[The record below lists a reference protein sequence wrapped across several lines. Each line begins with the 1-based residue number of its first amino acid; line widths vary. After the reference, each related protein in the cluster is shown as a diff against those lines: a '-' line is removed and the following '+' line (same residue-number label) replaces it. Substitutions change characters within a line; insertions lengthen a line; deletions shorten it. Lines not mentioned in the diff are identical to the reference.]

1 VQFPGSGQIDPFKQV
16 NYTVAMKYGLGIDA
30 GGTYTDVII
39 INFGTQAIVAK
50 GKALTTKGDLGI
62 GIGNAIQTLPPDLL
76 QVIDLVSLST
86 TLATNAIVEGTGQA
100 VGAVL
105 LGFDKYDLAR
115 IRHKPVRSI
124 RGRVD
129 IQGDELEPL
138 DEEGLCK
145 AVAELEQD
153 KLVQAY
159 AISGMSAVKNP
170 VHEKRAREIIQSITD
185 KPVICGHEIS
195 MLLDSIKRTN
205 TAILNA
211 RLLPVIAELMDR
223 IKDMMTAYHIQAP
236 LMVVRADGTLLSETV
251 ARRLPVE
258 TILSGP
264 AASIWGARFLTG
276 IDNGLVVDIGGTT
289 SDMALIIDGH
299 PSISA
304 SGATIA
310 DWSTHVRAVDI
321 DTIGLAGDSSVSVS
335 RDRHLSL
342 GPRRAEPLSVLAHSD
357 PGVMDELQRLLDL
370 GDKRSSM
377 IQPVEF
383 FRILRGNGSHEL
395 SRTEALTLAALHK
408 GPLSRDRLGE
418 AIGVMDPSMVP
429 TGRLESL
436 GIIQRA
442 TLTPTDILHVQG
454 TFTRWNVEAAQRGL
468 HLFSLAMDLSDEALA
483 ELVLETFI
491 RQSTEHLVGRLLR
504 QKVSLVQDGTA
515 VRYGGALALPPA
527 GGRAGIHWSGSRRTS
542 AGSLDEGLLQLL
554 LSSQDHLGFS
564 LAPSYKHPLI
574 AIGAPASALAP
585 GLARRMGAQLV
596 IPEHADVANAVGAIV
611 SMEYIVIEAV
621 VSPKDEGFVVHG
633 PKSRKTFTDLEPAK
647 EWAGRHAMKLLDERI
662 AEEGQSGLHYQ
673 KELQF
678 KDSVAETS
686 WGPIFVESTVRAV
699 GVCKPA
705 LG

>member
-1 VQFPGSGQIDPFKQV
+1 
-16 NYTVAMKYGLGIDA
+16 MKYGLGIDA
-30 GGTYTDVII
+30 GGTYADVVII
-39 INFGTQAIVAK
+39 DFSSQVIVAK
-50 GKALTTKGDLGI
+50 GKALTTKGELGI
-62 GIGNAIQTLPPDLL
+62 GIGQAVRALPEALM
-76 QVIDLVSLST
+76 QAVDLVSLST
-86 TLATNAIVEGTGQA
+86 TLATNAIVEGTGQV
-100 VGAVL
+100 VGALL
-105 LGFDKYDLAR
+105 LGFDKYDLGR
-115 IRHKPVRSI
+115 ISHKPVRSI

-138 DEEGLCK
+138 DEEGLRK

-153 KLVQAY
+153 KLAQAY

-170 VHEKRAREIIQSITD
+170 VHEKRAREIVQSMTD
-185 KPVICGHEIS
+185 KPVICGHETS

-223 IKDMMTAYHIQAP
+223 IKAMMAEYHIHAP
-236 LMVVRADGTLLSETV
+236 LMVVRADGTLLSEAA

-289 SDMALIIDGH
+289 SDMALIIDGQ
-299 PSISA
+299 PSVSA

-321 DTIGLAGDSSVSVS
+321 DTIGLAGDSSVSIS

-342 GPRRAEPLSVLAHSD
+342 GPRRAEPLAVLAHSE
-357 PGVMDELQRLLDL
+357 PGVLDELQRLLSL

-383 FRILRGNGSHEL
+383 FRILRGTGSHEL
-395 SRTEALTLAALHK
+395 SRTEELTLEALRG

-418 AIGVMDPSMVP
+418 VTAVLDPSMVP

-442 TLTPTDILHVQG
+442 TLTPTDVLHVRG
-454 TFTRWNVEAAQRGL
+454 AFTRWNVQAAQLGL
-468 HLFSLAMDLSDEALA
+468 HLFALALDLSDEALA
-483 ELVLETFI
+483 DLVLETFT

-504 QKVSLVQDGTA
+504 QKTALVQDGPA
-515 VRYGGALALPPA
+515 GRFGGALALHQ
-527 GGRAGIHWSGSRRTS
+527 GSGRAGIHRTGSHRSG
-542 AGSLDEGLLQLL
+542 AGTLDEGLLQLL

-564 LAPSYKHPLI
+564 LTPSYQHPLI

-585 GLARRMGAQLV
+585 GLAKRMGAQLI
-596 IPEHADVANAVGAIV
+596 IPDHADVANAVGAIV

-633 PKSRKTFTDLEPAK
+633 PKSRKTFADLEPAK
-647 EWAGRHAMKLLDERI
+647 EWAGKHAMKLLDERI

-678 KDSVAETS
+678 KDSIAETS
-686 WGPIFVESTVRAV
+686 WGPIFVECTVRAV
-699 GVCKPA
+699 GVCKPD
-705 LG
+705 LVHQSVGTNLD

>member
-1 VQFPGSGQIDPFKQV
+1 
-16 NYTVAMKYGLGIDA
+16 MKYGLGIDA
-30 GGTYTDVII
+30 GGTYTDVVII
-39 INFGTQAIVAK
+39 DFGTQVIVAK
-50 GKALTTKGDLGI
+50 GKALTTRGDLGI
-62 GIGNAIQTLPPDLL
+62 GIGQAIEILPRELL
-76 QVIDLVSLST
+76 QSIDLVSLST
-86 TLATNAIVEGTGQA
+86 TLATNAIVEGSGHA
-100 VGAVL
+100 VGALL

-115 IRHKPVRSI
+115 ISHKPVRSI

-138 DEEGLCK
+138 DEESLRK

-170 VHEKRAREIIQSITD
+170 VHEKRAREIVQSITG
-185 KPVICGHEIS
+185 KPVLCGYETS

-205 TAILNA
+205 TVILNA

-223 IKDMMTAYHIQAP
+223 IKAMMAHYHIRAP
-236 LMVVRADGTLLSETV
+236 LMVVRADGTLLSESA

-289 SDMALIIDGH
+289 SDMALIVDGQ

-304 SGATIA
+304 SGATIG

-321 DTIGLAGDSSVSVS
+321 DTIGLAGDSSVTIS

-342 GPRRAEPLSVLAHSD
+342 GPRRAEPLAVLAHNQ
-357 PGVMDELQRLLDL
+357 PRVLEELERLLSL

-383 FRILRGNGSHEL
+383 FRILRVDGGHEL
-395 SRTEALTLAALHK
+395 SRTEVLALEALQD
-408 GPLSRDRLGE
+408 GPLSKDRLGQLT
-418 AIGVMDPSMVP
+418 GVMDPSMVP

-454 TFTRWNVEAAQRGL
+454 VFTRWNVQAARLGL
-468 HLFSLAMDLSDEALA
+468 RLFARVMDLSDETLA

-491 RQSTEHLVGRLLR
+491 RLSTEHLVGRLLR
-504 QKVSLVQDGTA
+504 QRTGPG
-515 VRYGGALALPPA
+515 RPA
-527 GGRAGIHWSGSRRTS
+527 ARRSESYRSGIHRSGTHRSG
-542 AGSLDEGLLQLL
+542 AGSLEDGLLQLL
-554 LSSQDHLGFS
+554 LSNQDHLGFT
-564 LAPSYKHPLI
+564 LTPAYQHPLI

-585 GLARRMGAQLV
+585 GLARRLGAKLV
-596 IPEHADVANAVGAIV
+596 IPEHADVANAVGAII
-611 SMEYIVIEAV
+611 SMEYIVVEAV

-633 PKSRKTFTDLEPAK
+633 PKSRKTFADLEPAK
-647 EWAGRHAMKLLDERI
+647 DWAGHHVMKLLEERL
-662 AEEGQSGLHYQ
+662 ADEGQSGLHYQ
-673 KELQF
+673 KEIQV
-678 KDSVAETS
+678 KDSIAETA

-699 GVCKPA
+699 GV
-705 LG
+705 

>member
-1 VQFPGSGQIDPFKQV
+1 
-16 NYTVAMKYGLGIDA
+16 MKYGLGIDA
-30 GGTYTDVII
+30 GGTYTDVVII
-39 INFGTQAIVAK
+39 DFGIQGIVAK

-62 GIGNAIQTLPPDLL
+62 GIGQAIQTLPAALL
-76 QVIDLVSLST
+76 QAVDLVSLST
-86 TLATNAIVEGTGQA
+86 TLATNAIVEGTGHA
-100 VGAVL
+100 VGALL

-115 IRHKPVRSI
+115 ISHKPVRSI

-145 AVAELEQD
+145 AVSELEKD

-170 VHEKRAREIIQSITD
+170 VHEKRAREIVQSMTE
-185 KPVICGHEIS
+185 KPVLCGHETS
-195 MLLDSIKRTN
+195 MLLDSIRRTN

-223 IKDMMTAYHIQAP
+223 IKDMIAEYHIHAP
-236 LMVVRADGTLLSETV
+236 LMVVRADGTLLSEAA

-264 AASIWGARFLTG
+264 AASIWGARFLTA
-276 IDNGLVVDIGGTT
+276 INNGLVIDIGGTT
-289 SDMALIIDGH
+289 SDMALIVDGQ

-321 DTIGLAGDSSVSVS
+321 DTIGLAGDSSVAIS

-342 GPRRAEPLSVLAHSD
+342 GPRRAEPLSVLAYSA
-357 PGVMDELQRLLDL
+357 PGVLAELQRLLDL
-370 GDKRSSM
+370 GDRRSSM

-383 FRILRGNGSHEL
+383 YRILKGSGGHEL
-395 SRTEALTLAALHK
+395 SRTETLTLEALRG

-418 AIGVMDPSMVP
+418 VTGVLDPSMVP

-454 TFTRWNVEAAQRGL
+454 TFTRWNVEASRLSL
-468 HLFSLAMDLSDEALA
+468 HLFALAMELSDEALA

-491 RQSTEHLVGRLLR
+491 RQATEHLVGRLLR
-504 QKVSLVQDGTA
+504 QQAALVQDGVA
-515 VRYGGALALPPA
+515 VRQSGARLPHYMA
-527 GGRAGIHWSGSRRTS
+527 GRTGSHRSENRRQNATRP
-542 AGSLDEGLLQLL
+542 GTGTLDEGLLQLL
-554 LSSQDHLGFS
+554 LSNQDHLGFT
-564 LAPSYKHPLI
+564 LTPSYQHPLI

-585 GLARRMGAQLV
+585 GLAKRMGAALV

-633 PKSRKTFTDLEPAK
+633 PKSRKTFEELEPAR
-647 EWAGRHAMKLLDERI
+647 EWAGKHAMKLLEERI
-662 AEEGQSGLHYQ
+662 AEEGQSGLQYQ

-678 KDSVAETS
+678 KDSIAETS

>member
-1 VQFPGSGQIDPFKQV
+1 
-16 NYTVAMKYGLGIDA
+16 MKYGLGIDA
-30 GGTYTDVII
+30 GGTYTDVVII
-39 INFGTQAIVAK
+39 DFGSQAIVAK

-62 GIGNAIQTLPPDLL
+62 GIGQAIQTLPTAFL
-76 QVIDLVSLST
+76 QAVDLVSLST

-100 VGAVL
+100 VGALL

-115 IRHKPVRSI
+115 ISHKPVRSI

-129 IQGDELEPL
+129 IQGDQLEPL
-138 DEEGLCK
+138 DEEGLRK

-159 AISGMSAVKNP
+159 AVSGMSSVKNP
-170 VHEKRAREIIQSITD
+170 VHEKRAREIVQSMTS
-185 KPVICGHEIS
+185 KPVICGHETS

-205 TAILNA
+205 TAVLNA

-223 IKDMMTAYHIQAP
+223 IKAMMTEYRIHAP
-236 LMVVRADGTLLSETV
+236 LMVVRADGTLLSEAA

-289 SDMALIIDGH
+289 SDMALIIDGQ

-321 DTIGLAGDSSVSVS
+321 DTIGLAGDSSVSIS

-342 GPRRAEPLSVLAHSD
+342 GPRRAEPLSVLAHSE
-357 PGVMDELQRLLDL
+357 PQVLVELQRLLDL
-370 GDKRSSM
+370 GDGRSSM

-383 FRILRGNGSHEL
+383 FRILKGDGSHEL
-395 SRTEALTLAALHK
+395 NSTEARTLEALSG

-418 AIGVMDPSMVP
+418 VTGVLDPSMVP
-429 TGRLESL
+429 TARMESL
-436 GIIQRA
+436 GVIQRA

-454 TFTRWNVEAAQRGL
+454 TFTRWNTEAARLGL
-468 HLFSLAMDLSDEALA
+468 HLFAVAMELPDEALA
-483 ELVLETFI
+483 ELVMETFI
-491 RQSTEHLVGRLLR
+491 RQATEHLVGRILR
-504 QKVSLVQDGTA
+504 QKAALVQDGTA
-515 VRYGGALALPPA
+515 IRYGGALAFHP
-527 GGRAGIHWSGSRRTS
+527 GVGRAGIHR
-542 AGSLDEGLLQLL
+542 AGSHRSGAGTLDEGLLQLL
-554 LSSQDHLGFS
+554 LSNQDHLGFA
-564 LAPSYKHPLI
+564 LTPSYQHPLI

-585 GLARRMGAQLV
+585 GLAKRMGAALV

-611 SMEYIVIEAV
+611 SMEYLVVEAV

-633 PKSRKTFTDLEPAK
+633 PKSRKTFADLEPAR
-647 EWAGRHAMKLLDERI
+647 EWAGKHAMKLLEERI

-686 WGPIFVESTVRAV
+686 WGPIFVECTVRAV

>member
-1 VQFPGSGQIDPFKQV
+1 
-16 NYTVAMKYGLGIDA
+16 MKYGLGIDA
-30 GGTYTDVII
+30 GGTYTDVAVID
-39 INFGTQAIVAK
+39 FGTQIIVAK

-62 GIGNAIQTLPPDLL
+62 GIGQALQTLPGALL
-76 QVIDLVSLST
+76 QAIDLVSLST
-86 TLATNAIVEGTGQA
+86 TLATNAIVEGTGHS
-100 VGAVL
+100 VGALL

-115 IRHKPVRSI
+115 ISHKPVRSI

-138 DEEGLCK
+138 DEEGLRK
-145 AVAELEQD
+145 AVAELEQGR
-153 KLVQAY
+153 LAESY
-159 AISGMSAVKNP
+159 AISGMSSVKNP
-170 VHEKRAREIIQSITD
+170 VHEKRAREIVQSMTS
-185 KPVICGHEIS
+185 KPVVCGHETS

-205 TAILNA
+205 TAVLNA

-223 IKDMMTAYHIQAP
+223 IKAMMAEYRIHAP
-236 LMVVRADGTLLSETV
+236 LMVVRADGTLLSEAA

-289 SDMALIIDGH
+289 SDMALIIDGQ

-310 DWSTHVRAVDI
+310 DWNTHVRAVDI
-321 DTIGLAGDSSVSVS
+321 DTIGLAGDSSVIIS
-335 RDRHLSL
+335 RDRQLTL
-342 GPRRAEPLSVLAHSD
+342 GPRRGEPLSVLAHNE
-357 PGVMDELQRLLDL
+357 PGVLDEMERLLGL
-370 GDKRSSM
+370 GDRRSSM

-383 FRILRGNGSHEL
+383 FRILKGSGSHDL
-395 SRTEALTLAALHK
+395 SRTEALTLEALHD

-418 AIGVMDPSMVP
+418 VIGVMDPSMVP
-429 TGRLESL
+429 TGRMESL

-442 TLTPTDILHVQG
+442 TLTPTDVMHAQG
-454 TFTRWNVEAAQRGL
+454 TFTRWNVPAARLGL
-468 HLFSLAMDLSDEALA
+468 HIFALAMELSDEALA

-504 QKVSLVQDGTA
+504 QRVGFGRSGVHRTESHRA
-515 VRYGGALALPPA
+515 ESHRA
-527 GGRAGIHWSGSRRTS
+527 GG
-542 AGSLDEGLLQLL
+542 GSLDDGLLQLL
-554 LSSQDHLGFS
+554 LSNQDHLGFS
-564 LAPSYKHPLI
+564 LAPRYEHPLI

-585 GLARRMGAQLV
+585 GLAKRLGARLV

-633 PKSRKTFTDLEPAK
+633 PKSRKTFAELEPAK
-647 EWAGRHAMKLLDERI
+647 DWAGKHAMKLLEERI

-678 KDSVAETS
+678 KDCIAQTS

-705 LG
+705 FG